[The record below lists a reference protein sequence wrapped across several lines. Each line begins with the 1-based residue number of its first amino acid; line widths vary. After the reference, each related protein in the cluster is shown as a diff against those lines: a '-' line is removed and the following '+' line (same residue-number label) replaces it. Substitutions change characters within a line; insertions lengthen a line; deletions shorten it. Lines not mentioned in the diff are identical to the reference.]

1 MAADRDPKTSAT
13 ATFESPHDT
22 IAFVCFDPA
31 LTRENSLMLAKFA
44 FPIGKV
50 VSMPSDQIKPP
61 AATLPAPLDQMH
73 MAVERTYLAHERTL
87 LAWVR
92 TGTSLVTFGL
102 TLHNFFEYLHE
113 QDPVRHPSRILGART
128 MGLMLIV
135 IGLATLATA
144 CWQHRQRT
152 QFLRTMDPGLGF
164 SPAYLLAALMA
175 LLGFLAL
182 LAPLSNF

>member
-22 IAFVCFDPA
+22 IAFLCFDPA

-44 FPIGKV
+44 FPMGKV

-61 AATLPAPLDQMH
+61 AATLPAPLDQMQ

-102 TLHNFFEYLHE
+102 TLHKFFEYLHE

-144 CWQHRQRT
+144 CWQHRQVRV
-152 QFLRTMDPGLGF
+152 
-164 SPAYLLAALMA
+164 
-175 LLGFLAL
+175 
-182 LAPLSNF
+182 

>member
-61 AATLPAPLDQMH
+61 AATLPAPLDQMQ

>member
-22 IAFVCFDPA
+22 IDFLCFDPA

-44 FPIGKV
+44 FPMGKV

-61 AATLPAPLDQMH
+61 AATLPAPLDQMQ

-102 TLHNFFEYLHE
+102 TLHKFFEYLHE